1 MQVAQGNLPEA
12 LTSNQASCCRILSVD
27 GKQIVGYREPT
38 KPMTAERTQRL
49 AISAREIVTDD
60 DRQVQRLG
68 HAFDPADETTLLT
81 APLSSTIKILLN

>member
-49 AISAREIVTDD
+49 AISAREIVTETIGRFSDLATLSI
-60 DRQVQRLG
+60 RLTRRRFSL
-68 HAFDPADETTLLT
+68 HRCRPQ
-81 APLSSTIKILLN
+81 SKYC